1 MFIVY
6 AVAIG
11 LLLGHVLGGRLS
23 RLASIQFHW
32 PWLAIG
38 GFLIQ
43 LALFSDA
50 VSNAVGYAGPAIYVG
65 STFAVLVAVLRNVRL
80 TGLVVVAAGA
90 GANLAAIVANGG
102 FMPASAAAVAAL
114 GGGLPSAAA
123 NPAIVASPAL
133 EPLTDLYAMPGWLPL
148 ASVFSVGDVLIAVGV
163 VVVLVS
169 GMRRS
174 AALVLLQA
182 TPMAP
187 GLPPEVPRP

>member
-1 MFIVY
+1 MY
-6 AVAIG
+6 AVATG
-11 LLLGHVLGGRLS
+11 LLLGRVLGGRLS
-23 RLASIQFHW
+23 GLASIQFHW

-38 GFLIQ
+38 GFAIQ
-43 LALFSDA
+43 LALFSDT
-50 VSNAVGYAGPAIYVG
+50 VSNAVGYAGPAIYVA

-114 GGGLPSAAA
+114 GGQPSAAA

-133 EPLTDLYAMPGWLPL
+133 EPLTDLYAMPASLPL
-148 ASVFSVGDVLIAVGV
+148 ASVFSVGDVLIAFGV

-174 AALVLLQA
+174 APVTLRQA
-182 TPMAP
+182 APMAHA
-187 GLPPEVPRP
+187 LPPEAPRP